1 MANHTSHLAE
11 KTVMNQVD
19 KEKTIVINGETPRPD
34 CDSIATGKERE
45 RESGA
50 IGSNE
55 ATGRM
60 TKGCLE
66 ADCSRGKRFNLSC
79 KQKMKIGTWNVRGM
93 QSGKM
98 KIIRRDMKRQEIVIT
113 GLNETRSK

>member
-55 ATGRM
+55 ATGLM

-66 ADCSRGKRFNLSC
+66 ADCSRGETIQSQLQTEDEDWYMECTQYAKRKDEDHTEGYETTGNSNH
-79 KQKMKIGTWNVRGM
+79 GT
-93 QSGKM
+93 K
-98 KIIRRDMKRQEIVIT
+98 
-113 GLNETRSK
+113 